1 MKSNKTYRKIKIKL
15 MNLPR
20 DDHDVYSNSLGLQE
34 MHDKCVNYYQNY
46 KYYSYNGIHF

>member
-20 DDHDVYSNSLGLQE
+20 DDHKKTKNI
-34 MHDKCVNYYQNY
+34 K
-46 KYYSYNGIHF
+46 KGIKDIKT

>member
-34 MHDKCVNYYQNY
+34 RKLL
-46 KYYSYNGIHF
+46 SLHFWDEFIG